1 MASGLQKK
9 LPYEDITMESLVLVK
24 TNIAGY
30 FFDGFLEVSHN
41 INTVVTTHPVQQ
53 GANVS
58 DHAYVEPVE
67 VTMTVKMSDA
77 MRGMV
82 EEQFTGIS
90 YTRSTAAY
98 RILRQLQEQRLVF
111 QIHTRLETL
120 QNMMITNIS
129 VDDDYEN
136 QFGLECKVT
145 MKEVIVAKEK
155 AVKIST
161 RENTTTTHNTG
172 TVQAN
177 TSSITNDSF
186 LQGIMSAF
194 NISSI

>member
-1 MASGLQKK
+1 MASGLKKK
-9 LPYEDITMESLVLVK
+9 LPYEDIKMESLVLVK

-30 FFDGFLEVSHN
+30 FFDGFLEINHT
-41 INTVVTTHPVQQ
+41 INTVVTSHQVQQ
-53 GANVS
+53 GANIS

-77 MRGMV
+77 MMGMV

-98 RILRQLQEQRLVF
+98 RILRQLQEQRKVF

-120 QNMMITNIS
+120 QNMMITNITA
-129 VDDDYEN
+129 DDDVDNIY
-136 QFGLECKVT
+136 GLECKVT
-145 MKEVIVAKEK
+145 MKEILVAKEK

-161 RENTTTTHNTG
+161 RENTTTTNNTG
-172 TVQAN
+172 TVQAKS
-177 TSSITNDSF
+177 TGITDDTF
-186 LQGIMSAF
+186 LKGLMSAF
-194 NISSI
+194 SVTNK